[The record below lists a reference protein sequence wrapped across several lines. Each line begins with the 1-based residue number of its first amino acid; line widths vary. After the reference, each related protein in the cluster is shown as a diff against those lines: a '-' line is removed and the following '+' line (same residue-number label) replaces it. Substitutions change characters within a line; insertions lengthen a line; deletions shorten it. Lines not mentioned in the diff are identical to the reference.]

1 MMTNKKMTSQNHA
14 AQYATLLR
22 PTALIAPYGLRLT
35 ALTSLILTALLLA
48 GCKNDYIITVW
59 NRSEASIV
67 IKRGL
72 VDENVIMRSE
82 VLLDPIGKK
91 FVLLPEKA
99 TIASIAVSDPKQLKL
114 LIENGSTNLQ
124 SELSCDIKDEN
135 GAGCI
140 LNVSYYGNGQLNCHC
155 QSLYQD

>member
-1 MMTNKKMTSQNHA
+1 M
-14 AQYATLLR
+14 
-22 PTALIAPYGLRLT
+22 AL
-35 ALTSLILTALLLA
+35 ALLILTALLLA

-59 NRSEASIV
+59 NRSETPIV

-72 VDENVIMRSE
+72 VDETVIMRSE
-82 VLLDPIGKK
+82 VFLEPIGKK

-114 LIENGSTNLQ
+114 LIENGSTSLQ

-135 GAGCI
+135 GAGCL